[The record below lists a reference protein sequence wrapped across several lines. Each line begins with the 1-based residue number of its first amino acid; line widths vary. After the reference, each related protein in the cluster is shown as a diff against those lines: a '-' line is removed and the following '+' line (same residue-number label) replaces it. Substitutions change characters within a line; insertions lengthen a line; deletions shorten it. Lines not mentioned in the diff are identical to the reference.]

1 MHDPI
6 IRRYLDSLE
15 LIAGVTTPSLSLES
29 LIVFLMVC
37 ERDEIPLT
45 EIGDKMDWN
54 YVKTYRIVN
63 ALAEQRYSNNQYHEG
78 YHLIYTEEDPNNRA
92 LKNAYLTDKG
102 KQIRD
107 QILSMFKTTG
117 SKKP

>member
-1 MHDPI
+1 MYAPM
-6 IRRYLDSLE
+6 IRRYLESLE
-15 LIAGVTTPSLSLES
+15 LIASVTTPGLSVES
-29 LIVFLMVC
+29 LIVFMMIC

-45 EIGDKMDWN
+45 EIGEKMDWT
-54 YVKTYRIVN
+54 YVKTYRVVN

-78 YHLIYTEEDPNNRA
+78 YHLVYTEEDPDNRA

-107 QILSMFKTTG
+107 QIMALFKTPA
-117 SKKP
+117 SKKS